1 MSEYF
6 NPNPVAS
13 ASTINVETL
22 RQMAEYLAF
31 PTNGT
36 TVARTYDPNSDVPTI
51 ADLPP
56 LTSESVSIPET
67 EEQVDE
73 YEELRHLQLVN
84 KASPVRQL
92 HSLEKDLAI
101 NKQNAQNEASVIAS
115 YAGKVRY
122 ALDNIKYYSEKFNE
136 IQKELNK
143 LKGVATI
150 ENDYTKD
157 VIQVS
162 GNAIN
167 ALTLA
172 IAGYKLVSENSLGEI
187 VYPFKLAQ
195 NAKNV
200 LNASIAYDED
210 RRRSTVVYFRYV
222 RNTVVNYGPLM
233 RLVVPLKVNYILRIS
248 SENVTLE
255 IDYKSYEDIIPHP
268 HVNSRVCWGDLD
280 HLQRTLSN
288 LNPWASQYNVMT
300 DRMERK
306 SVLGDIFDT
315 YTDFGASVSVIM
327 STFNASSPYYTYAD
341 SLIVLANTVNRHF
354 RDDEQWYEKA
364 KTAIQIGHS
373 GTRAELIRL
382 DGGVS
387 SMALLQRSGDNYK
400 SIKQAIKYWEEN
412 DVSSITRDMGDFI
425 SDSDIVDKYDT
436 DELFYQQDATYCS
449 CNCSYSDEDDENYE
463 GEHDEVCAS
472 NEIRDSGEFTFN
484 KYGYDQTLLGLK
496 RYLTYLDYL
505 NQTKTIYCSNRAP
518 INYNEVQ
525 DENTLF

>member
-1 MSEYF
+1 MNY
-6 NPNPVAS
+6 
-13 ASTINVETL
+13 TIDDTVEATL
-22 RQMAEYLAF
+22 
-31 PTNGT
+31 N
-36 TVARTYDPNSDVPTI
+36 
-51 ADLPP
+51 
-56 LTSESVSIPET
+56 
-67 EEQVDE
+67 VDE

-101 NKQNAQNEASVIAS
+101 NKQNAQSEASRLVSHAS
-115 YAGKVRY
+115 NTRH
-122 ALDNIKYYSEKFNE
+122 ALDNMQYYSEKLNE
-136 IQKELNK
+136 IQKELDK

-172 IAGYKLVSENSLGEI
+172 IARYELVSENSLGEI

-200 LNASIAYDED
+200 LNATITHEDESD
-210 RRRSTVVYFRYV
+210 YRRKSTVVSFRYV

-233 RLVVPLKVNYILRIS
+233 RLVVPLKVEYILSIN
-248 SENVTLE
+248 SENVTLD
-255 IDYKSYEDIIPHP
+255 IDYKAYEDIIPHP
-268 HVNSRVCWGDLD
+268 HVNSKVCWGDLH
-280 HLQRTLSN
+280 HLQSTLSN

-306 SVLGDIFDT
+306 SVLGNIFDT

-341 SLIVLANTVNRHF
+341 SLIVLANTVNRYF

-364 KTAIQIGHS
+364 KTALNVFNS
-373 GTRAELIRL
+373 ETRAELIKL
-382 DGGVS
+382 DGGFS

-412 DVSSITRDMGDFI
+412 DVSSIKRDMGDFI
-425 SDSDIVDKYDT
+425 SDSDIVDRYDT
-436 DELFYQQDATYCS
+436 DELFDEQDATYHGCD
-449 CNCSYSDEDDENYE
+449 CTYSDEYDENYE
-463 GEHDEVCAS
+463 GEHDAGCS
-472 NEIRDSGEFTFN
+472 SYDIRESGEFSFT

-505 NQTKTIYCSNRAP
+505 NQTKTYIAP
-518 INYNEVQ
+518 IAEIPVAQNDLNNEVQ